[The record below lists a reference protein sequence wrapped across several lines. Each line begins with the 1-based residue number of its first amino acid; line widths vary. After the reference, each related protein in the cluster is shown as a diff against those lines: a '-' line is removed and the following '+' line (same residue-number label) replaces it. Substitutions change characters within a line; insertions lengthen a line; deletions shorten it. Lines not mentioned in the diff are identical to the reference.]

1 MFGDG
6 LKLFLRAGVFLVVL
20 SLLLIFLVPRDS
32 AEFVVSVL
40 SLLIGVVLVV
50 LALAAHGWGR
60 R

>member
-6 LKLFLRAGVFLVVL
+6 LKLFLRAGVFLVAL
-20 SLLLIFLVPRDS
+20 SLLLVLLVPRGS

-40 SLLIGVVLVV
+40 SLLIGLVLVT
-50 LALAAHGWGR
+50 LALLMHGWGR